1 MERLPR
7 GANFQRSLML
17 WQIGLHVA
25 GDPDEPYYGN
35 RDMCISVGSGSADN
49 FRPWLRMS
57 TGSPIIAHAV
67 AKGDLEMSMVNP
79 SAFLTQA
86 YRGTG
91 LFEEPLPLRVVACYP
106 SWDRFVFMIHPRTG
120 LTSLVADQGT
130 AVSVAAFHPRGRHP
144 LHPRAAGP
152 DP

>member
-25 GDPDEPYYGN
+25 GDPNEPYYGN
-35 RDMCISVGSGSADN
+35 RDMCISVGSGSAEN

-67 AKGDLEMSMVNP
+67 AEGDLEMSMVNP

-86 YRGTG
+86 YQGHR
-91 LFEEPLPLRVVACYP
+91 
-106 SWDRFVFMIHPRTG
+106 
-120 LTSLVADQGT
+120 SLQGT
-130 AVSVAAFHPRGRHP
+130 AAAPGGGLLP
-144 LHPRAAGP
+144 VLGP
-152 DP
+152 FRVHDPPAHRE